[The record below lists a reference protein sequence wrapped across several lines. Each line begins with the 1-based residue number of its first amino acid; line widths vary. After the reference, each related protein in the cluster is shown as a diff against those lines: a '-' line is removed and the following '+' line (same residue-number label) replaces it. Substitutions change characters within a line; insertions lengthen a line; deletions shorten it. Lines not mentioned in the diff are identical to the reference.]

1 MHTED
6 ILIKLFMNKSAKKI
20 LKSYSQVLSRNQD
33 LASNSSAPQN
43 NSGYSMC
50 IEHHMGEIMGD
61 RQPPRVTID
70 ALSFLNNN
78 KIIDAAM
85 KEKVVDVQFVLS
97 LLLDYAR
104 KSCSKAL

>member
-1 MHTED
+1 
-6 ILIKLFMNKSAKKI
+6 
-20 LKSYSQVLSRNQD
+20 
-33 LASNSSAPQN
+33 
-43 NSGYSMC
+43 
-50 IEHHMGEIMGD
+50 MGEIMGD